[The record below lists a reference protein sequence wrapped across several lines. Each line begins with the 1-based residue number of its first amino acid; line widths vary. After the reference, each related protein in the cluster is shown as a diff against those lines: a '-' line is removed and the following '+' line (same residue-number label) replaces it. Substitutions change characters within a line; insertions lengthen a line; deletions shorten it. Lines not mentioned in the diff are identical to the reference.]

1 MNLAALS
8 IAELTQLLAKGE
20 LSARE
25 IALHTLSAISQ
36 HNPELNAWTQIT
48 QERML
53 QEADRVDRLKQGNLP
68 LPPLAAVPYAVKNL
82 FDVAGHATLAGA
94 SLFSDRPVACQD
106 AWAVQKLAAGGGLLS
121 GMLNMDAYAYGFTTE
136 NSHYGATRNPHDLAR
151 IAGDRRV
158 GRPPPWPP
166 GWSISPS
173 VRIPTARS
181 AFRPHCAESL
191 V

>member
-68 LPPLAAVPYAVKNL
+68 LPHWQRCLTQSKICLMWPDTRRWPGPVYSAIVRWHVRMPGPCRSWQPAA
-82 FDVAGHATLAGA
+82 D
-94 SLFSDRPVACQD
+94 CC
-106 AWAVQKLAAGGGLLS
+106 
-121 GMLNMDAYAYGFTTE
+121 
-136 NSHYGATRNPHDLAR
+136 
-151 IAGDRRV
+151 
-158 GRPPPWPP
+158 P
-166 GWSISPS
+166 G
-173 VRIPTARS
+173 
-181 AFRPHCAESL
+181 C
-191 V
+191 